1 MLRTRVIPILLLK
14 GGRMVKPVRFGE
26 GQERDVGA
34 PVTTARIYDSQDA
47 DELVFLDI
55 EATAD
60 GRAFL
65 LATLKEVAK
74 NCFVPLTAGGGVR
87 TLDDF
92 REILKAGADKVSVN
106 TAAVENPDLIAKAA
120 AMFGAQAVV
129 VAIDVRKDAKGKY
142 EVYTHGG
149 KTATGLDPVAWAKK
163 AAGAGAGE
171 ILLTAI
177 DREGTME
184 GYDIALIKSVADAIS
199 IPLIAHGGAGTRQH
213 FVEALRE
220 GHASAAAAA
229 SVFHFS
235 DSNLSQVKNFL
246 FNAGVPVRPIN

>member
-120 AMFGAQAVV
+120 AMFGAQA
-129 VAIDVRKDAKGKY
+129 A
-142 EVYTHGG
+142 EHGSALLAHNG
-149 KTATGLDPVAWAKK
+149 NPN
-163 AAGAGAGE
+163 AGE
-171 ILLTAI
+171 ICFSQA
-177 DREGTME
+177 
-184 GYDIALIKSVADAIS
+184 S
-199 IPLIAHGGAGTRQH
+199 TR
-213 FVEALRE
+213 
-220 GHASAAAAA
+220 A
-229 SVFHFS
+229 SVKSF
-235 DSNLSQVKNFL
+235 
-246 FNAGVPVRPIN
+246 